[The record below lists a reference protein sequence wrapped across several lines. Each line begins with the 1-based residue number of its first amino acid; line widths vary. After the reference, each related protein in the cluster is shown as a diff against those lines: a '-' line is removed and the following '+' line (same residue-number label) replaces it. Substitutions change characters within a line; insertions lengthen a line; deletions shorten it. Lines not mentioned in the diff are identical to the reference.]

1 MENQQ
6 LINTS
11 VSGKFV
17 KNLASYVFVALL
29 FGVVIGHYFPEKGI
43 ALDFLGTSFL
53 YLIEPFI
60 QPVIFLTIVIGVSGV
75 GNLKKVR
82 SIGFKAI
89 AYFITIT
96 TVAILL
102 GVASALF
109 IEPGKIAKNRIATI
123 DIPSK
128 ISNAEFNNDWFNYLI
143 LNRPLILLLVAILF
157 GILLSFSRHRERLV
171 IKLQKVSQF
180 LYKVLMYLF
189 CLIPIAAFGGMAY
202 AVSKFGIDSLLPLGK
217 LLATTYITMAFFI
230 FVILG
235 LILRYYKISLW
246 KFLIYIKEELLIV
259 FGTSSS
265 RTAFPLIVAKLEKAG
280 CSKAVVGL
288 CIPLGY
294 SFNLAGA
301 CIFLP
306 VCTLFVSQLFNIPL
320 SLEEVV
326 TIILVIIVTSKVASG
341 VPGSGFI
348 ALTITF
354 TTLHKFP
361 VEALAL
367 LFSVDKFMNEARTIT
382 NFIGNAAGVVIISK
396 FEKDFIPNPEVDL
409 SINN

>member
-1 MENQQ
+1 MKNQQ
-6 LINTS
+6 PINIS
-11 VSGKFV
+11 LSGRFV

-29 FGVVIGHYFPEKGI
+29 LGVVVGHYFPANGI
-43 ALDFLGTSFL
+43 KLDFLGTSFL

-82 SIGFKAI
+82 SISFKAI
-89 AYFITIT
+89 VYFIIIT
-96 TVAILL
+96 TLAILL

-109 IEPGKIAKNRIATI
+109 IEPGKIAKSHIATI
-123 DIPSK
+123 AIPSK
-128 ISNAEFNNDWFNYLI
+128 ISNVRFNDNWLNFLI
-143 LNRPLILLLVAILF
+143 LNRPLVLLLLAILL
-157 GILLSFSRHRERLV
+157 GIALSFSRHREQLV
-171 IKLQKVSQF
+171 IKLQKVSYF

-189 CLIPIAAFGGMAY
+189 YLIPIAAFGGMAY

-230 FVILG
+230 FAVLG
-235 LILRYYKISLW
+235 LIFRYYKISLW

-301 CIFLP
+301 SIFLP
-306 VCTLFVSQLFNIPL
+306 ICTLFVAQLFDVPL
-320 SLEEVV
+320 SLEDIV
-326 TIILVIIVTSKVASG
+326 TIILVIMITSKVASG

-382 NFIGNAAGVVIISK
+382 NFIGNAAGAVIISK
-396 FEKDFIPNPEVDL
+396 LEKDFTPNPEVDL
-409 SINN
+409 SITN